1 MEVHYKYTYE
11 NSIMKPTTHCL
22 KKEGEEEGKGEWK
35 WKGEGELVHGTLYA
49 CMVVKLVGYDQIFWK
64 MK

>member
-1 MEVHYKYTYE
+1 
-11 NSIMKPTTHCL
+11 MKPTTHCL